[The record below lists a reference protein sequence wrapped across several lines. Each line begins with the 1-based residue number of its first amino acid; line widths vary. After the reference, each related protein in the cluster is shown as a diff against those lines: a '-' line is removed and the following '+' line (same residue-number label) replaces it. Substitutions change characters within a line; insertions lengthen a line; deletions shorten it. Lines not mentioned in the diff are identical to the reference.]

1 MVRESVRNAVAVPLD
16 FDSVELSDVIDVA
29 ALQDL
34 LNDYYAVTG
43 IGIGIVDL
51 KGKVLV
57 GIGWQDICV
66 KFHRAHPESCK
77 FCRESDITLS
87 QGVKLGTFKE
97 YRCKNNMWDCVTPIM
112 LLDRHIGNIFLGQ
125 FFYEDEIPDY
135 ELFRSQARR
144 YGFDESAY
152 LAAIDRVPRWSRE
165 TVTAAMGFY
174 SKLAQMIST
183 VNHNNVMLA
192 STLASRYEVEE
203 ELRESEYR
211 WKFAIEGSGDG
222 VWDWNIQ
229 TGESKYSTRWKEM
242 LGYAEGDILPE
253 HREWEDR
260 IHLDDVSH
268 VSAALQAYLDGSA
281 PSYVVEFRL
290 RCKNNSY
297 KWILSRGMVVS
308 RGVDGTPLRMIG
320 THSDISERKQ
330 VEEELR
336 QAKAAAETANIAKS
350 RFLATM
356 SHEIRTPMNGV
367 IGMLDLLKQSSLT
380 PEQLEF
386 VEIAKNSGIDLVCLL
401 NDILDFSK
409 IEAHKLELEISDFNL
424 RSLISETINILTLQ
438 SREKG
443 LKLISSFDDSIPCS
457 LRGDAGRLRQIVTNL
472 VGNAI
477 KFTTKGFVELLI
489 SSDRENETS
498 VMLRFVVRDS
508 GIGIAPDKLKDIFDP
523 FTQADSSTTRRYGGT
538 GLGLAI
544 CKELAAL
551 MGGCIGVESIEGSGS
566 TFWVTVEMEKQV
578 QGQFSGDATPSSEIR
593 HPLLKMPT
601 AGSCRILLAEDDPTA
616 QKIIPI
622 LLKCYGYQVD
632 VVGDGREAV
641 QSLEKNDYAL
651 VLMDCM
657 MPEMNGY
664 EATAVIRD
672 PASAVLRHD
681 IPVIA
686 ITGNVMRQ
694 DRERCIA
701 AGMDDHLPK
710 PLSLD
715 DLLAKLTKWLNPID

>member
-1 MVRESVRNAVAVPLD
+1 
-16 FDSVELSDVIDVA
+16 
-29 ALQDL
+29 
-34 LNDYYAVTG
+34 
-43 IGIGIVDL
+43 
-51 KGKVLV
+51 
-57 GIGWQDICV
+57 
-66 KFHRAHPESCK
+66 
-77 FCRESDITLS
+77 
-87 QGVKLGTFKE
+87 
-97 YRCKNNMWDCVTPIM
+97 
-112 LLDRHIGNIFLGQ
+112 
-125 FFYEDEIPDY
+125 
-135 ELFRSQARR
+135 
-144 YGFDESAY
+144 
-152 LAAIDRVPRWSRE
+152 
-165 TVTAAMGFY
+165 
-174 SKLAQMIST
+174 
-183 VNHNNVMLA
+183 
-192 STLASRYEVEE
+192 
-203 ELRESEYR
+203 
-211 WKFAIEGSGDG
+211 
-222 VWDWNIQ
+222 
-229 TGESKYSTRWKEM
+229 
-242 LGYAEGDILPE
+242 
-253 HREWEDR
+253 
-260 IHLDDVSH
+260 
-268 VSAALQAYLDGSA
+268 
-281 PSYVVEFRL
+281 
-290 RCKNNSY
+290 
-297 KWILSRGMVVS
+297 
-308 RGVDGTPLRMIG
+308 
-320 THSDISERKQ
+320 
-330 VEEELR
+330 
-336 QAKAAAETANIAKS
+336 
-350 RFLATM
+350 
-356 SHEIRTPMNGV
+356 
-367 IGMLDLLKQSSLT
+367 
-380 PEQLEF
+380 
-386 VEIAKNSGIDLVCLL
+386 
-401 NDILDFSK
+401 
-409 IEAHKLELEISDFNL
+409 
-424 RSLISETINILTLQ
+424 
-438 SREKG
+438 
-443 LKLISSFDDSIPCS
+443 
-457 LRGDAGRLRQIVTNL
+457 
-472 VGNAI
+472 
-477 KFTTKGFVELLI
+477 
-489 SSDRENETS
+489 
-498 VMLRFVVRDS
+498 MLRFVVRDS